1 MTDLQGCRLWSHPP
15 ELEEMELSKT
25 QKALVGTGLTG
36 PGLDSEIA
44 LQTKSQPQLHC
55 AGFDERQLRMLKAQ
69 IRNKRADFHE
79 IIDQAVNAVNLSGQL
94 STAELLVTG
103 GSFHSAATGGSHTQ
117 KYGSSTMQVEIMGD
131 SGGDT
136 DQAIGHYASTADSIN
151 CDVVTWI

>member
-44 LQTKSQPQLHC
+44 LQTKSQPQLHS

-79 IIDQAVNAVNLSGQL
+79 IIDQAVNAAASGDSVQL
-94 STAELLVTG
+94 STAEFLQQGHHKHRNMEEASLYKLKARETVVVVQAK
-103 GSFHSAATGGSHTQ
+103 AA
-117 KYGSSTMQVEIMGD
+117 KPPKR
-131 SGGDT
+131 
-136 DQAIGHYASTADSIN
+136 
-151 CDVVTWI
+151 